1 MELLDMLGIS
11 RKLAHWADTLSS
23 LIPFF
28 MFVVA
33 VILGI
38 LGDKK
43 KAKV

>member
-28 MFVVA
+28 FFFFC
-33 VILGI
+33 ITPGNLG
-38 LGDKK
+38 
-43 KAKV
+43 AT